1 MKNKTNMLQNE
12 AFTVILN
19 YFENKS
25 EEVEQSDEL
34 CTALRV
40 LEKIRRNNETLGWKQ
55 LGAISAVE
63 RYIEKTGGN
72 SPRMYEIPEDKQL
85 PGVRAFRAIFGMPV
99 HKWLLENYPEYTKTS
114 SNQYFYGGTRY
125 SSVEEVQNIFVE
137 EYLKLKPLGQDDFNR
152 RKAKT
157 VPTWNSM
164 SALLNLTSWSTLID
178 KLGLPRYGQ
187 KPKIKPRVT
196 YMNISV
202 SDEESTSSDGV
213 DV

>member
-1 MKNKTNMLQNE
+1 M
-12 AFTVILN
+12 
-19 YFENKS
+19 
-25 EEVEQSDEL
+25 
-34 CTALRV
+34 
-40 LEKIRRNNETLGWKQ
+40 
-55 LGAISAVE
+55 
-63 RYIEKTGGN
+63 
-72 SPRMYEIPEDKQL
+72 
-85 PGVRAFRAIFGMPV
+85 
-99 HKWLLENYPEYTKTS
+99 
-114 SNQYFYGGTRY
+114 
-125 SSVEEVQNIFVE
+125 E